1 MPGPAPKHG
10 GRRQRKTNQVIPFI
24 PAAVQKKD
32 PPPPPK
38 GLLKCT
44 KQSWVKRWNS
54 PLAKFWERET
64 DLEVLERLHHLED
77 ERERAK
83 RGLRKQGR
91 LIEGSMGQQVLN
103 PLYRL
108 IGALDAEIR
117 QLEDRLGLTPRARL
131 QLGITFG
138 EAVKSIEELNRFL
151 DQDGEE
157 TEEDDPRA

>member
-10 GRRQRKTNQVIPFI
+10 GRRQRKQNQVIPFT
-24 PAAVQKKD
+24 PAAVQKQQ
-32 PPPPPK
+32 PPPPK
-38 GLLKCT
+38 GLLKKT
-44 KQSWVKRWNS
+44 KESWVKRWSS

-108 IGALDAEIR
+108 IATLDAEIR

-138 EAVKSIEELNRFL
+138 EAVRSIDELNRYL
-151 DQDGEE
+151 DQDAEE
-157 TEEDDPRA
+157 DNEDDPRA